1 MQCADIFFLD
11 VDFCQLGV
19 DQRKVNMLAIKY
31 CKDEKRKHVIISWN
45 DFRINLRSIK
55 MPKSNPDSAIFM

>member
-19 DQRKVNMLAIKY
+19 DQRKVNMLAIEY
-31 CKDEKRKHVIISWN
+31 CKDEKRKPVVVSHGMISGL
-45 DFRINLRSIK
+45 IEGQ
-55 MPKSNPDSAIFM
+55 